1 MMGDVIKA
9 RVRFRKALKLQK
21 KREERFESAR
31 KVLKDDTMD
40 EATEEES
47 ADGLKRTHWQ
57 QLLHKGAPGSQLTS
71 EFRNHEN
78 AQLVSLPLL
87 KIVSKMNDDW
97 KIVYRDIVHAVSLFQ
112 YLR

>member
-1 MMGDVIKA
+1 MMGDIIKA
-9 RVRFRKALKLQK
+9 RVRLRKALKLQK

-31 KVLKDDTMD
+31 KVLKDDMID

-47 ADGLKRTHWQ
+47 TGGFKRTPWQ
-57 QLLHKGAPGSQLTS
+57 QLLHKGAPGSQLTN

-97 KIVYRDIVHAVSLFQ
+97 KAVYRDIVDAVSLLQ